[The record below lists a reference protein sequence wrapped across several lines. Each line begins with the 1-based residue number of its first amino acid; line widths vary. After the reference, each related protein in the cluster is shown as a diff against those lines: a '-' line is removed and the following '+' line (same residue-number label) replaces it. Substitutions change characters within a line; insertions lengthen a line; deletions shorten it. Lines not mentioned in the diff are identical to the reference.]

1 MEGVAIAFM
10 KGCLISGFTIGFCG
24 VFFYFARKWNIG
36 ARFSISIVTGLMLGF
51 LLPFIIAFPFHISNK
66 LEESKSKS
74 IANDEVNYFNDAIS
88 GKYSEIDIKSHYAK
102 QPLSYKGA
110 FAISIDK
117 VPPKLI
123 PVFIESF
130 KNRGDL
136 VGHLVN
142 RPETPLDIKLKIAD
156 YPKHEAYIS
165 WMALNIDTPPQVL
178 IRLST
183 NKDMDVAH
191 DACKNKNAP
200 KEAEQICKIR
210 SSLKQSFFSEFKT
223 TADYSNMFK
232 SKKEELAL
240 WMLLVKD
247 NREYVRMWVAQSRY
261 TPSKILA
268 NLSNDPSDTILQFV
282 FLHANTTPQIR
293 HKIAKHFKLNVEAVL
308 IELCKS
314 NNDEIREAV
323 AKSPISKH
331 NVLKILSQ
339 DSDYHVYG
347 AVAANP
353 NATADMLE
361 SISKVATKRDYNNS
375 GVLQLIVDH
384 PNTPI
389 SVLED
394 FYEQTQNKKISGEAA
409 RAIRKRSVSPPS

>member
-1 MEGVAIAFM
+1 MEGYALLIIWV
-10 KGCLISGFTIGFCG
+10 CLISGFIIGFCS
-24 VFFYFARKWNIG
+24 VFFCFARKWNIG
-36 ARFSISIVTGLMLGF
+36 ARFSISIVTGMMLGCLF
-51 LLPFIIAFPFHISNK
+51 PFIIAFPFHISNK

-117 VPPKLI
+117 VPSKLI

-142 RPETPLDIKLKIAD
+142 RPETPLDIKLKIAA
-156 YPKHEAYIS
+156 YPNGAYIS

-183 NKDMDVAH
+183 NKDMNVAH
-191 DACKNKNAP
+191 YACKNKNAP

-210 SSLKQSFFSEFKT
+210 SSLKQNFFSELKT
-223 TADYSNMFK
+223 AADYSNMFK

-240 WMLLVKD
+240 LMLLVKD

-293 HKIAKHFKLNVEAVL
+293 HKIAKHFKLNVEALLV
-308 IELCKS
+308 ELCKS
-314 NNDEIREAV
+314 NNDEIREAL

-339 DSDYHVYG
+339 DSDCHVYG

-375 GVLQLIVDH
+375 GVLQLIVNH

-394 FYEQTQNKKISGEAA
+394 FYEQTQNKEISGEAA